1 MARQWRSILLNRPW
15 KATMERWPL
24 AKRNL
29 FMLLVIDAG
38 NTNTSL
44 GVFNDSELVAH
55 WRLTTARSRTVDE
68 YGVHARNLFELAGID
83 FKTIN
88 AIAIAS
94 VVPPLNYTLKTMAE
108 SYFHLTP
115 LFVDHTTDTGL
126 TILYQPA
133 SDVGADRI
141 VDAVAAIQKYGAPC
155 IVVDFGTATT
165 FNAINSKA
173 QYVGGAITPGIMIS
187 SDALFERTAKLP
199 RVDIRRPQKN
209 NGSTTIAAMQSG
221 LYYGFVGL
229 VDGVL
234 RKMIEEMGTTPR
246 APRVIATGGLASL
259 IATGSEFIEQVDD
272 TLTLEGLRLVYER
285 NASPKSKVQT
295 PNSES

>member
-1 MARQWRSILLNRPW
+1 
-15 KATMERWPL
+15 
-24 AKRNL
+24 
-29 FMLLVIDAG
+29 MLLVIDAG

-44 GVFNDSELVAH
+44 GVFRGSELVAH

-83 FKTIN
+83 FKAIN

-108 SYFHLTP
+108 TYFHLTP

-126 TILYQPA
+126 TILYEPA

-141 VDAVAAIQKYGAPC
+141 VDAVAAIERYGAPC

-165 FNAINSKA
+165 FNAINREA
-173 QYVGGAITPGIMIS
+173 QYVGGVITPGIMIS

-199 RVDIRRPQKN
+199 RVDIRRPQKII
-209 NGSTTIAAMQSG
+209 GSSTITAMQSG

-234 RKMIEEMGTTPR
+234 RKMIEEMGSTPP

-259 IATGSEFIEQVDD
+259 IATGSEFIEQVDN

-285 NASPKSKVQT
+285 NARPKSKVQS
-295 PNSES
+295 PKSEI